1 MAECKRRLHGC
12 IHGKFDAVRYLR
24 KVHEEIAGL
33 LARRIPRQNFD
44 DRIDRQLRK
53 VVQRRVRRVADEFAR
68 LGSGLD
74 RIVVPRTTRLPTILE
89 LRSAESV
96 RRDEDLGRIPGA
108 KRPGGRARSET
119 IGNGDVVRNTG
130 ARSYTATTYRRGGND
145 SRDRTRFSTQSGRS
159 FELIEDSIGRRSRS
173 SNGTRDGRRNEE
185 RETSNGQ
192 FCEKDLF
199 LVMLATTIGK
209 YVATRKRGDVRSP
222 FAAYLSSSCKEI
234 TLIET

>member
-1 MAECKRRLHGC
+1 MAKWKHRLHGC
-12 IHGKFDAVRYLR
+12 IYGKFDAVPHLR

-33 LARRIPRQNFD
+33 LARRIPRQNYD
-44 DRIDRQLRK
+44 DRIDQQLRK

-68 LGSGLD
+68 LRSDLD
-74 RIVVPRTTRLPTILE
+74 RIVVPRTARLPTILE
-89 LRSAESV
+89 LRSAESL

-108 KRPGGRARSET
+108 KRPGGRAHSET

-130 ARSYTATTYRRGGND
+130 ARSYTATTYRRRGND
-145 SRDRTRFSTQSGRS
+145 SRDWTRFSIQSGRS
-159 FELIEDSIGRRSRS
+159 YELIEDSTGRRLRSSVRS

-185 RETSNGQ
+185 RETSNGH

-209 YVATRKRGDVRSP
+209 YVANQKRGDVRSP
-222 FAAYLSSSCKEI
+222 FAAYLS
-234 TLIET
+234 